1 MITMEKI
8 DYVMDVTG
16 SSYEVVR
23 AALLDADGDVD
34 KAINLI
40 RNSVDTLSGKE
51 KDDKK
56 EFINFDDMEKAIRDL
71 WEQGLANRLVV
82 EKNGEVILSLS
93 LAVSA
98 FGAVLAPLAALVG
111 VGAGLLNDY
120 DFKLLTK
127 DKQVIDLKESIK
139 ENIKKHD
146 RK

>member
-8 DYVMDVTG
+8 DYVMDITG
-16 SSYEVVR
+16 APYEVVR

-40 RNSVDTLSGKE
+40 RNSVDTLLGKE
-51 KDDKK
+51 ESKKD
-56 EFINFDDMEKAIRDL
+56 FNFDDIEKAIRDL
-71 WEQGLANRLVV
+71 WEQGLASRLVV
-82 EKNGEVILSLS
+82 EKRGEVILSLS

-127 DKQVIDLKESIK
+127 DKQEIDLKEYIK
-139 ENIKKHD
+139 ENIKKT
-146 RK
+146 R